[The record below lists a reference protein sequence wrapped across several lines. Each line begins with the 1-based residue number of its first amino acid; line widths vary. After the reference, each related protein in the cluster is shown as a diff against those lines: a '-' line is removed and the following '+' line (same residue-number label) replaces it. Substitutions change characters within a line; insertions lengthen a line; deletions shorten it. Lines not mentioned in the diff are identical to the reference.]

1 MRGLLVL
8 VAAFASLAH
17 AALPPWWILN
27 GVKPA
32 GEPKDM
38 GSYTII
44 TFSKD
49 WLTGVLKEMGRCE
62 AWPLADTLQAL
73 NPTEVPIPRR
83 RRLRSLSP
91 MDLRCPNA
99 HTSMCE
105 GFVRDCEEHRC
116 RGSNMAVDDSG
127 ITSANP
133 GRWSLGQK
141 DRRGPNLDRALD
153 WPLSKEEKRHC
164 LIRICQMELQESEEH
179 MDEQQDEIEELQH
192 EVKVLRRQSLGS
204 QSTAASVSPRSEDDA
219 ALGRCWESGLVEG
232 LAVKPSAPSGT
243 VDPVQQE
250 APEAA
255 ESPRPERP
263 PSNREEALRLSLVAY
278 LHERTVGISGID
290 RLSHFEAL
298 IWLMRSSPAE
308 RLQMDPAKRAR
319 QWRSVLLRPDPART
333 RQGYNE
339 LRSRALMADQAK
351 ELRSELQT
359 VCATVEDDRHWVDI
373 AAQEA
378 EQVCGCRPDLFST
391 VPGEAFMCTENLS
404 DAIASVAQTIS
415 APKGRLFR
423 GAVQIAALLIFGLLP
438 DSESLEE
445 AETDAFWCFFQL
457 LTEMKAGDDE
467 QTRTFRAR
475 RVHELLKAYDPDLVE
490 VLDHQ
495 GLMVFVA
502 TRLGEAFCTRSGLPL
517 ESCAQLWDAV
527 LADSQGFAFCDYVV
541 CALLLLRRQELLRLK
556 SDAEALAEALLAL
569 PRSVPLDRAL
579 RLGSSLRALE
589 QQKVLRMVKA
599 QELYERRLKT
609 LEAAARATMCLGQVS
624 HLRCRRAAKAWRS
637 DDNGMIKA
645 LGSFWSGIRE
655 RGANALEVGRSVA
668 RCAWPRAQAAEE
680 EKPPVEEDLKPLR
693 RRLNEET
700 KDD

>member
-1 MRGLLVL
+1 
-8 VAAFASLAH
+8 
-17 AALPPWWILN
+17 
-27 GVKPA
+27 
-32 GEPKDM
+32 
-38 GSYTII
+38 
-44 TFSKD
+44 
-49 WLTGVLKEMGRCE
+49 
-62 AWPLADTLQAL
+62 
-73 NPTEVPIPRR
+73 
-83 RRLRSLSP
+83 
-91 MDLRCPNA
+91 
-99 HTSMCE
+99 
-105 GFVRDCEEHRC
+105 
-116 RGSNMAVDDSG
+116 MAVDDSG

-204 QSTAASVSPRSEDDA
+204 QSTAASVSPRSE
-219 ALGRCWESGLVEG
+219 ESGLVEG

-278 LHERTVGISGID
+278 LHERSRLSLETHAKKSPSEIAQFYGDSEGHVADLWNSIREKD

-351 ELRSELQT
+351 ELRSELQSELK
-359 VCATVEDDRHWVDI
+359 VAWK
-373 AAQEA
+373 
-378 EQVCGCRPDLFST
+378 
-391 VPGEAFMCTENLS
+391 GEAFMCTENLS

-609 LEAAARATMCLGQVS
+609 LEAAARATM
-624 HLRCRRAAKAWRS
+624 S

-645 LGSFWSGIRE
+645 LGSFWSRIRE

-680 EKPPVEEDLKPLR
+680 EKPPVEEELKPLR